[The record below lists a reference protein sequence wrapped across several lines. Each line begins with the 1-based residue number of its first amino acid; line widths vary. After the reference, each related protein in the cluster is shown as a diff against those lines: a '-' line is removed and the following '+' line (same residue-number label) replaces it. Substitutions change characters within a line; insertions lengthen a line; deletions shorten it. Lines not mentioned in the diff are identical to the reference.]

1 MLLLAA
7 QFVETGKTRVAEQMP
22 DEMGGQHLTRG
33 EEKSDDRVGRKNGSF
48 HRKNGRV

>member
-22 DEMGGQHLTRG
+22 DEMGAASILP
-33 EEKSDDRVGRKNGSF
+33 EERENLRSLWMEKRIVP
-48 HRKNGRV
+48 